1 MQTNGTDLTIPPT
14 INDMLNAV
22 EKLWNKCPYPPPKE
36 FKIHPDDYEE
46 LKRQAEPYLLHPAP
60 GVPNILMGLNVVI
73 DATAERLPRKQR
85 GQ

>member
-1 MQTNGTDLTIPPT
+1 MQTNGTDRTIPPT

-36 FKIHPDDYEE
+36 FKIHPDDYDE
-46 LKRQAEPYLLHPAP
+46 LKRQAAPYLLHPAP

>member
-1 MQTNGTDLTIPPT
+1 MQTNGTDRTIPPT

-36 FKIHPDDYEE
+36 FKIHPDDYDE
-46 LKRQAEPYLLHPAP
+46 LKRQAAPYLPYPAP
-60 GVPNILMGLNVVI
+60 GVPDRFMGLNIVI
-73 DATAERLPRKQR
+73 DATADRLPRKKR

>member
-1 MQTNGTDLTIPPT
+1 MQTNGTDRTIPPT